1 MTALRD
7 RVRGVPASVSV
18 GILATLTM
26 DVAFVA
32 ASRFGGEAF
41 TSTKIG
47 PDLVGRWAVCLA
59 QGQLRHADI
68 EAEEPVRGE
77 ALAGLAV
84 HYFTGVALTQA
95 YYWMLPRRSQGSGGV
110 AAASAYGVATA
121 LLPFLIM
128 YPSWGIG
135 VFALRSGEAARVARI
150 MLLGHAVFG
159 AGIGLWT
166 ALLRGRSTPS

>member
-1 MTALRD
+1 
-7 RVRGVPASVSV
+7 
-18 GILATLTM
+18 M
-26 DVAFVA
+26 DVAFLA
-32 ASRFGGEAF
+32 ASRFGGAAF
-41 TSTKIG
+41 NSAKIG
-47 PDLVGRWAVCLA
+47 PELVGRWAVGLA
-59 QGQLRHADI
+59 RGQWAHADI

-77 ALAGLAV
+77 AAVGLAV

-95 YYWMLPRRSQGSGGV
+95 YYWMLPRRSQSSGGM

-121 LLPFLIM
+121 LLPFLVM

-150 MLLGHAVFG
+150 MLLGHTVFG

-166 ALLRGRSTPS
+166 ALLRGRSASS